1 MVAAERAGLT
11 HAGVIASPNLWRW
24 PAVYEVENRAQD
36 VHGDLTQILREVAD
50 WADRDVLD
58 IGCGTGFHLP
68 TFAVDARSVIGVEPH
83 PPLMAAARR
92 RTSSLTAVRVQL
104 GSAQSLPLPQHCVD
118 VAHARTAYFFG
129 PGCEPGLAEAN
140 RVLRPGGVLA
150 VVDLDASRST
160 YGAWMRRDLPGY
172 RPAAVEQ
179 FFQQHGFTMRRVDTV
194 WQFENRDD
202 LRAVLGIEF
211 SPAVAAR
218 ALVATRGLTVDVA
231 YRVYWRRNVLVA

>member
-1 MVAAERAGLT
+1 M
-11 HAGVIASPNLWRW
+11 IASPNLWRW

-36 VHGDLTQILREVAD
+36 AHGSLTQILREVAD
-50 WADRDVLD
+50 WAGRDVLD

-68 TFAVDARSVIGVEPH
+68 MFAADARSVIGVEPH
-83 PPLMAAARR
+83 PPLVEVARR
-92 RTSSLTAVRVQL
+92 RTNNLPSVTVQV
-104 GSAQSLPLPQHCVD
+104 GCAQSVPLPDNSVD

-150 VVDLDASRST
+150 VVDLDATRST
-160 YGAWMRRDLPGY
+160 YGAWMRSDLPGY

-179 FFQQHGFTMRRVDTV
+179 FFPAHGFTGRRVDTV

-211 SPAVAAR
+211 SPAMAAR
-218 ALVATRGLTVDVA
+218 ALATTRGLRLDVA
-231 YRVYWRRNVLVA
+231 YRVRWRRKVFARP